1 MTYCKPEKLS
11 ALEIAHYQINNLIH
25 KLSIGQYF
33 KSYRDLCN
41 YFGLKSTGGNS
52 KKAVLGALSRY
63 CNWQFEGNSYTV
75 ISIFDFKYPKIDK
88 KFLNSKLYPSCAYL
102 LLKYLALRNI
112 KLGDDKPDY
121 ITKRE
126 VMKIIFL
133 CNANYSEAH
142 YNQLQDKSDTDDI
155 FKCFHEQAS
164 LYLHNLT
171 LRILKSLKSRGFIIF
186 EEVYMVVKVLPLNED
201 CKIRKTTINEATS
214 EEVTMIEDGY
224 KIILEKYNIKNKN
237 AIRLSRYKKDIYS
250 DLDEYLGFKHYKT
263 IRFSLTAHLA
273 TIADYLFREASLT
286 ECCNSEVNSLVCND
300 IYNQLFKF
308 VHKIREEQ
316 VKKAAIKE
324 AKEIESR
331 KELEQLIK
339 PIKKSFAPSGNFLL
353 IHEKYSYDWNF
364 TDDDTVLGDKF
375 EEFITQFIRCKS

>member
-1 MTYCKPEKLS
+1 MTSHNKQVEVS
-11 ALEIAHYQINNLIH
+11 EIIHNLVH
-25 KLSIGQYF
+25 TLSIGQYF
-33 KSYRDLCN
+33 KSYRGLCN

-63 CNWQFEGNSYTV
+63 CNWQVEGNSYTV
-75 ISIFDFKYPKIDK
+75 ISIFDFKYPKIDQ

-102 LLKYLALRNI
+102 LLEYLALRNI

-155 FKCFHEQAS
+155 FKCFNEQAS
-164 LYLHNLT
+164 IYLYNFT
-171 LRILKSLKSRGFIIF
+171 LRIFKSLKSRGFIIF

-214 EEVTMIEDGY
+214 EEVNMIEDYY
-224 KIILEKYNIKNKN
+224 KIILEKYNIKNVN
-237 AIRLSRYKKDIYS
+237 AIRLSRYKEDIYY
-250 DLDEYLGFKHYKT
+250 DFYQYLGFKHYKT

-273 TIADYLFREASLT
+273 TSADYLFREASLT
-286 ECCNSEVNSLVCND
+286 EGCSSEVNSLVCDD
-300 IYNQLFKF
+300 IYNQNFKF

-324 AKEIESR
+324 ANEIEYR
-331 KELEQLIK
+331 KEQDQLTK
-339 PIKKSFAPSGNFLL
+339 PIKKSFAPRGNFLL
-353 IHEKYSYDWNF
+353 MLEKYSYDWNF
-364 TDDDTVLGDKF
+364 TDDDTVLGEKF

>member
-1 MTYCKPEKLS
+1 MTSHNKQVEVS
-11 ALEIAHYQINNLIH
+11 EIIHNLVH
-25 KLSIGQYF
+25 TLSIGQYF
-33 KSYRDLCN
+33 KSYRGLCN

-63 CNWQFEGNSYTV
+63 CNWQVEGNSYTV

-112 KLGDDKPDY
+112 KLGDDKPYY
-121 ITKRE
+121 IKKGE
-126 VMKIIFL
+126 IMKIIFL
-133 CNANYSEAH
+133 CNTNYSESH
-142 YNQLQDKSDTDDI
+142 NNKLQDKLDTDDI

-164 LYLHNLT
+164 SYLYNLT
-171 LRILKSLKSRGFIIF
+171 LRILKSLKFRGFIIF
-186 EEVYMVVKVLPLNED
+186 EEVYKVKKFLPINED
-201 CKIRKTTINEATS
+201 CKNRISTENEATS

-224 KIILEKYNIKNKN
+224 KLILEQYNIKNKN
-237 AIRLSRYKKDIYS
+237 AIRLSRYKEDIYY
-250 DLDEYLGFKHYKT
+250 DLDKYLGFGHYKT

-273 TIADYLFREASLT
+273 TSADYLFREASLT
-286 ECCNSEVNSLVCND
+286 EFCSYEVNSLVCD
-300 IYNQLFKF
+300 KIYNKLFKF

-324 AKEIESR
+324 ANEIEYR
-331 KELEQLIK
+331 KEQDQLIK
-339 PIKKSFAPSGNFLL
+339 PIKKSFAPRGNFLL
-353 IHEKYSYDWNF
+353 IPEKYSYDWNF
-364 TDDDTVLGDKF
+364 TDDDTVLGEKF

>member
-1 MTYCKPEKLS
+1 MTSHNKQVEVS
-11 ALEIAHYQINNLIH
+11 EIIHNLIH
-25 KLSIGQYF
+25 TLNIGQYF
-33 KSYRDLCN
+33 KSYRGLCN

-63 CNWQFEGNSYTV
+63 CNWQVKGNSYTV
-75 ISIFDFKYPKIDK
+75 TSIFDFKYPKIDQ

-102 LLKYLALRNI
+102 LLEYLALRNI
-112 KLGDDKPDY
+112 KLGDDKPYY
-121 ITKRE
+121 IKKGE
-126 VMKIIFL
+126 IMKIIFL
-133 CNANYSEAH
+133 CNENYSETRT
-142 YNQLQDKSDTDDI
+142 NQLQNELDKDDI
-155 FKCFHEQAS
+155 FKCFHEQVS
-164 LYLHNLT
+164 SYLYKAT
-171 LRILKSLKSRGFIIF
+171 LRILNTMKSRGFIIF
-186 EEVYMVVKVLPLNED
+186 EEVYKVKKFLPINED
-201 CKIRKTTINEATS
+201 FKNRISTENEATS

-224 KIILEKYNIKNKN
+224 NLILGKYSIKSKN
-237 AIRLSRYKKDIYS
+237 AIRLSRYKEDIYN

-273 TIADYLFREASLT
+273 TSADYLFREASLT

-331 KELEQLIK
+331 KGLEQLIK
-339 PIKKSFAPSGNFLL
+339 PIKKSFAPRGSFLL
-353 IHEKYSYDWNF
+353 IPEKYSYDWNF